1 MTYWDYYP
9 KIDLH
14 GEFAV
19 TAYTVV
25 HDFISD
31 QIKLKQPYIVIIH
44 GKGSGKLKEEVHHIL
59 KNDKRVIEYHLDP
72 GNLGQTLVHI
82 NVNKIG

>member
-1 MTYWDYYP
+1 MISWSYYP
-9 KIDLH
+9 SIDLH

-25 HDFISD
+25 HEFISD
-31 QIKLKQPYIVIIH
+31 QIKLKNEYVLIIH

-59 KNDKRVIEYHLDP
+59 KNDKRVKKFQLD
-72 GNLGQTLVHI
+72 GSNTGQTIVQL
-82 NVNKIG
+82 KI